1 MVAVWHKLFDKWE
14 KSEAKVAN
22 ETKKNEFVEHKHAHV
37 APQQTH
43 KWGISAKTLNFILS
57 LLIAVIIYLRSIEST
72 QIYSITLISVL
83 VGFIVFLLLNA
94 VFKANISKGK
104 KQWRMSMVYVF
115 LLAVSLWLWIFGYL
129 LEDTWSENNIDKN
142 DNIVT
147 SWQVL
152 ESWMNILDDF
162 IKSGNVTTWIIPVE
176 TWTIIQ
182 TWTQTAVTPTP
193 TVKPTVGE
201 SLKIIDAIRHLFDKY
216 GTTLSTKTDVSFT
229 YVSKTS
235 PIYPIYRTA
244 YEKRMIGKSTNP
256 TKMILCDSYI
266 VMKWLM
272 WKWNVTYNA
281 TNVTTQFRNEA
292 VARWALNGCQKGKT
306 VKEANL

>member
-1 MVAVWHKLFDKWE
+1 MVAIWHKLFDKWE
-14 KSEAKVAN
+14 KSEAKIAN
-22 ETKKNEFVEHKHAHV
+22 EPKRPEFVEHKHAHV

-57 LLIAVIIYLRSIEST
+57 LLIAVIIYLRSLEST

-115 LLAVSLWLWIFGYL
+115 LLAISLWLWIFGYL
-129 LEDTWSENNIDKN
+129 LNDTESDNNIDKN

-162 IKSGNVTTWIIPVE
+162 IKSGSVTTWIIPVE

-182 TWTQTAVTPTP
+182 TWTETAVTPTP
-193 TVKPTVGE
+193 TAGE

-244 YEKRMIGKSTNP
+244 YEKRMIWKSTNP

-292 VARWALNGCQKGKT
+292 IARWALNGCQKGKT
-306 VKEANL
+306 VKEVNL